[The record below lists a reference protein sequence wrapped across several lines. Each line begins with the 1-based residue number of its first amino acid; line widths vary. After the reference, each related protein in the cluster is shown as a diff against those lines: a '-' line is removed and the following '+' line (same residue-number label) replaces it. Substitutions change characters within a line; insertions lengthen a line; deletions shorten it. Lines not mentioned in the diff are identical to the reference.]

1 LSENHNHI
9 IDELLVKYLL
19 EEANAAEQKQVE
31 QWIEADPA
39 NKKYFNGFR
48 LVWEQS
54 KKLAAVSPVDEDAAW
69 KRFQKRIRETKPVL
83 RSMDR
88 YRWLR
93 IAALLVLFA
102 GAGLIAYRFLNSGGP
117 LPMHMART
125 TTKVLRDTLP
135 DGSVVTLNKN
145 SSISYPDRFKGDSRT
160 VTLQGEAFF
169 QVTPDK
175 KKPFLITVNDVTI
188 KVVGTSFNVRS
199 EKGSTEVIVE
209 TGIVQVLKKN
219 KMVEL
224 KPKEKIMVRPRDS
237 VLTKT
242 TEEDR
247 LYNYY
252 RTKEFICDN
261 TPLWKLIEVLSE
273 AYQVDIVLSR
283 PGLRN
288 LQLTTTFNNESLDR
302 ILEIISETFNLQVVK
317 TKNGIII
324 K

>member
-69 KRFQKRIRETKPVL
+69 KRFQKRIGETKPVL

-102 GAGLIAYRFLNSGGP
+102 GAGLIVYRFLNSGGP

-125 TTKVLRDTLP
+125 TTNVLRDTLP

-169 QVTPDK
+169 QVTPNK

-209 TGIVQVLKKN
+209 TGIVQVIKNN

-224 KPKEKIMVRPRDS
+224 KPKEKIMVRPQDS